1 MGEFIFSVDFVVE
14 IESVANREAQM
25 PLILDRPF
33 LATSNAFTNYQN
45 GVMKLS
51 FENVAVDFNIF
62 NLQICYFL

>member
-33 LATSNAFTNYQN
+33 LATSNAFTNY
-45 GVMKLS
+45 
-51 FENVAVDFNIF
+51 
-62 NLQICYFL
+62 